1 MTKQFD
7 ENNAAN
13 SAGDTEGDF
22 LVLTA
27 APKSDYFTEARL
39 TELAETMHGLPDPR
53 RLSADAVEY
62 RLGANETG
70 VTDAL
75 VNHFADAP
83 FDINRVSGRN
93 RRKKMLIADLES
105 TIIEQECL
113 DELAVHIG
121 KQEVMVDITERAMRG
136 ELDFEP
142 ALRERVAMLK
152 GLPEASLQALYDN
165 GVTLMPGAAT
175 LLTTLRAHDVFCG
188 LVSGGFAFFAS
199 RIAERLDFNR
209 FQCND
214 LNLTDGVLDGTVVDP
229 ILGRAAKA
237 EILTAWAEELGFSED
252 DVLATGD
259 GSNDLAMLGIA
270 GMGVAF
276 RAKPAVAETARYRI
290 RHGDL
295 TGLLYL
301 QGYAESDFVTP

>member
-7 ENNAAN
+7 DN
-13 SAGDTEGDF
+13 SSGDF

-27 APKSDYFTEARL
+27 APNSGTFSDEKLA
-39 TELAETMHGLPDPR
+39 ELAEVMPGLPAAR

-62 RLGANETG
+62 RLNGEDVG
-70 VTDAL
+70 I
-75 VNHFADAP
+75 ADAMTNYFPNPP
-83 FDINRVSGRN
+83 FDINRVSDTA

-121 KQEVMVDITERAMRG
+121 KQDVMVDITARAMRG

-142 ALRERVAMLK
+142 ALKERVAMLQ
-152 GLPEASLQALYDN
+152 GLPEASLQALYDT
-165 GVTLMPGAAT
+165 GITLMPGAAT
-175 LLTTLRAHDVFCG
+175 LLATLRANDVFCG
-188 LVSGGFAFFAS
+188 LVSGGFAFFAG
-199 RIAERLDFNR
+199 RIADRLNFNR

-214 LNLTDGVLDGTVVDP
+214 LNITDGVLDGTVVEP
-229 ILGRAAKA
+229 ILGRDAKA
-237 EILTAWAEELGFSED
+237 EILSAWAKELGLTEA

-276 RAKPAVAETARYRI
+276 RAKPAIAETARYRI

-295 TGLLYL
+295 TALLYL
-301 QGYAESDFVTP
+301 QGYAQDDFVTA

>member
-1 MTKQFD
+1 MTKQFG
-7 ENNAAN
+7 ENN
-13 SAGDTEGDF
+13 SGDF

-27 APKSDYFTEARL
+27 APGSGFFTDAKL
-39 TELAETMHGLPDPR
+39 ADLAETMPGLPQAH
-53 RLSADAVEY
+53 RLSADAIEY
-62 RLGANETG
+62 KL
-70 VTDAL
+70 DADDVGIADAM
-75 VNHFADAP
+75 VNYFADAP
-83 FDINRVSGRN
+83 FDINRVSDTD

-121 KQEVMVDITERAMRG
+121 KQDVIADITERAMRG

-142 ALRERVAMLK
+142 ALKERVAMLK
-152 GLPEASLQALYDN
+152 GLPEASLQALYDT
-165 GVTLMPGAAT
+165 GITLMPGAAT
-175 LLTTLRAHDVFCG
+175 LLATLRANGVFCG
-188 LVSGGFAFFAS
+188 LVSGGFAFFAG
-199 RIAERLDFNR
+199 RISDRLGFNR

-214 LNLTDGVLDGTVVDP
+214 LNVTHGVLDGTVVEP

-237 EILTAWAEELGFSED
+237 EILAAWAKELGLSEA

-301 QGYAESDFVTP
+301 QGYGEDDFVTP